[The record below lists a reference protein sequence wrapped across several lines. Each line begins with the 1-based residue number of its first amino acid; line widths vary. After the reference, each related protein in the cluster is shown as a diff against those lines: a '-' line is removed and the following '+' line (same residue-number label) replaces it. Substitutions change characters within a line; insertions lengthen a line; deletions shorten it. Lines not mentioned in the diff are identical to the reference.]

1 MRSTAGTDDEP
12 GARGHARKPK
22 AWLAPRRLPVK
33 AWPDAFAGRAL
44 RGNLSARM
52 QIAEPAIGCPTHA
65 ASAPAS
71 SCALRACVVV
81 QPNVFLNE
89 RQNALWRS
97 EEHTSELQSLMRI
110 SYAVLCLKKK
120 KEKKQQ

>member
-1 MRSTAGTDDEP
+1 M
-12 GARGHARKPK
+12 
-22 AWLAPRRLPVK
+22 

-89 RQNALWRS
+89 RQNALWLSKPSAS
-97 EEHTSELQSLMRI
+97 EI
-110 SYAVLCLKKK
+110 SQIEVFVSRKIGRAHVGTPVNNAHIVCRLLLD
-120 KEKKQQ
+120 KKQLIAL

>member
-1 MRSTAGTDDEP
+1 MLSLHDALPLCTDDEP

-52 QIAEPAIGCPTHA
+52 QIAEPALGCPTHA

-71 SCALRACVVV
+71 SCSLRPCVVV
-81 QPNVFLNE
+81 QPNVFLPAVPNSPWASTTRHQTE
-89 RQNALWRS
+89 GCRQGKDGAS
-97 EEHTSELQSLMRI
+97 T
-110 SYAVLCLKKK
+110 
-120 KEKKQQ
+120 

>member
-1 MRSTAGTDDEP
+1 
-12 GARGHARKPK
+12 
-22 AWLAPRRLPVK
+22 
-33 AWPDAFAGRAL
+33 
-44 RGNLSARM
+44 M

-89 RQNALWRS
+89 RQNALWLSKPSASEISQIEVFVSRTSDQACCNRS
-97 EEHTSELQSLMRI
+97 LAAYSDGVSPNTDRKSGVEGERVTVSEDMGGARNI
-110 SYAVLCLKKK
+110 KKK
-120 KEKKQQ
+120 KRTN

>member
-1 MRSTAGTDDEP
+1 MLFMFFFFFKQKTAYEMRISDWSSDVYSSDLEP

-71 SCALRACVVV
+71 SCALDRKSTR
-81 QPNVFLNE
+81 LN
-89 RQNALWRS
+89 S
-97 EEHTSELQSLMRI
+97 SH
-110 SYAVLCLKKK
+110 
-120 KEKKQQ
+120 

>member
-1 MRSTAGTDDEP
+1 M
-12 GARGHARKPK
+12 
-22 AWLAPRRLPVK
+22 

-89 RQNALWRS
+89 RQNALWLSKPSAS
-97 EEHTSELQSLMRI
+97 EISQIEVFVSRTSDQACCNQIGRAHVELQSLMRI
-110 SYAVLCLKKK
+110 SYAVFCL
-120 KEKKQQ
+120 